1 MASATN
7 SLNVGVAY
15 QIPRNSLMLLMVSQ
29 VAVIL
34 PLIVH
39 ISPWIVAVCLIC
51 GYWRSGVYQGR
62 WGYPSGGIKT
72 LLVIG
77 AVTGIVFSGYSSFS
91 LEAATSLLVLAF
103 ALKLVEMKNRRD
115 AYLVIYLCYFLIA
128 TAFLFDQSMAL
139 TAYEVLAAVV
149 VTAAMVGMNQMQSRV
164 RPLASLKIAAA
175 LIAQALPLTLV
186 LFLFF
191 PRVAPLW
198 SIPMPS
204 ASTTGISDKIT
215 PGDVASL
222 TQSDELA
229 FRAVFDAEVPA
240 QRDLYWRGLVYSQ
253 FRFGTWAV
261 AEPLEA
267 FDPLEIEEAS
277 VNAPERLDYEV
288 FLEPTQSKWLFSLDT
303 PVSYGGRMDLLGDYR
318 LVNAEPVLSV
328 LRYRLSSNP
337 NYTMDTELSAEVR
350 ARETELPPQDNPRI
364 RAYAQALYAQTGSAQ
379 AMVEAMLQEIREG
392 PYVYTLQPPVLP
404 RVNSIDQF
412 WFESRRGFCSHYAG
426 SMVFALRAAGIPA
439 RMVGGY
445 QGGVINTVT
454 GHVVVRQYE
463 AHAWI
468 EVWLA
473 GQGWTRYDPTA
484 AVAPARVE
492 NGLDAA
498 LSSEDRAVLSF
509 MTSARFGG
517 EGLLNNMLEFV
528 DSLEHRWNLWVVGYD
543 ASTQSDLLAD
553 LLGKVTPT
561 RIGMA
566 ILIGGGLSLAIVT
579 LTLFFRRRPQPTHPA
594 ERLFQRFCR
603 AMARHGHVRGVH
615 ETPAAYVQRL
625 AGLAQLDAD
634 PVVARLQAS
643 LYDPDAHAGGA
654 DQRILQQDFRKLRF
668 KLAFGTVGNAS

>member
-1 MASATN
+1 MASAAD
-7 SLNVGVAY
+7 SLSVGIAY

-29 VAVIL
+29 VVVVL

-62 WGYPSGGIKT
+62 WGYPSGLVKT

-77 AVTGIVFSGYSSFS
+77 AVAGIAFSGYGSFS

-204 ASTTGISDKIT
+204 AATTGISDKIT
-215 PGDVASL
+215 PGDVANL

-229 FRAVFDAEVPA
+229 FRAVFDEAVPA
-240 QRDLYWRGLVYSQ
+240 QRDLYWRGLVYSE

-261 AEPLEA
+261 AEPLDA
-267 FDPLEIEEAS
+267 LDPLDIEEAS
-277 VNAPERLDYEV
+277 ADSPERIGYEV

-303 PVSYGGRMDLLGDYR
+303 PVAYGGRIDLLGDYR
-318 LVNAEPVLSV
+318 LLNAEPVLSV
-328 LRYRLSSNP
+328 LRYRLASDP
-337 NYTMDTELSAEVR
+337 NFTMDAELSDAIR
-350 ARETELPPQDNPRI
+350 ARETELPPQDNPRL
-364 RAYAQALYAQTGSAQ
+364 REYAQALYAQTGSAQ
-379 AMVEAMLQEIREG
+379 AMVEAMLDEIRTG
-392 PYVYTLQPPVLP
+392 PYSYTLQPPVLP
-404 RVNSIDQF
+404 RLNSIDAF

-426 SMVFALRAAGIPA
+426 TMVFALRAVGIPA

-445 QGGVINTVT
+445 QGGEVNNVT
-454 GHVVVRQYE
+454 GHVVVRQYQ

-468 EVWLA
+468 EVWLP

-509 MTSARFGG
+509 LTSARFGG
-517 EGLLNNMLEFV
+517 EGLLNSMLEFV

-543 ASTQSDLLAD
+543 ASTQSDLLSD
-553 LLGKVTPT
+553 LLGEVTPA
-561 RIGMA
+561 RVGMA
-566 ILIGGGLSLAIVT
+566 ILAGGGLCLVIVT
-579 LTLFFRRRPQPTHPA
+579 LTLFLRRRPQPKHPA
-594 ERLFQRFCR
+594 ERLFQAFCN
-603 AMARHGHVRGVH
+603 AMARQGHARGVD
-615 ETPAAYVQRL
+615 ETPAAYIRRL
-625 AGLAQLDAD
+625 ARLAQLDAE
-634 PVVARLQAS
+634 PLVNRLQAS
-643 LYDPDAHAGGA
+643 LYDPEAASGGTDSRA
-654 DQRILQQDFRKLRF
+654 LRQDFRKLRF
-668 KLAFGTVGNAS
+668 KLAFGTTGNAS